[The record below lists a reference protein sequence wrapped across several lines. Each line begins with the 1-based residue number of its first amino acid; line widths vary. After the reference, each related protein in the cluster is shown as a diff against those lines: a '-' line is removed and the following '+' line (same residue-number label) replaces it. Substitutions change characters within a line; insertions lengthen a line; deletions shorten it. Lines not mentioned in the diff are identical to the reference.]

1 MENGNNVLD
10 ALEFAPGEEY
20 EYEDWLKI
28 GMALK
33 HEGYDFDVWD
43 NWSRNDPK
51 YSREDNLYKWNS
63 FGEVANPVGA
73 GTIINIAKEHGF
85 VPKAKQ
91 EASLYLTASPSSII
105 LPSVTAP
112 A

>member
-1 MENGNNVLD
+1 MGETNNVLK

-63 FGEVANPVGA
+63 FGDVASKGVERSRP
-73 GTIINIAKEHGF
+73 
-85 VPKAKQ
+85 
-91 EASLYLTASPSSII
+91 
-105 LPSVTAP
+105 
-112 A
+112 